1 MVFIAY
7 FLALTVGII
16 LGLLGSG
23 GSILMVPILVYIMG
37 INPVSATA
45 YSLFVVGVSAL
56 VGAQRFFKNGE
67 INYKISLYFAIPS
80 LLGVFVS
87 RKWILPNFPE
97 SLHFFH
103 FFSIQ
108 KDTFILV
115 FFAIV
120 MLIAALSMLF
130 SWKLNFRNNND
141 RENNFV
147 LIALDGI
154 VVGLVTGFVGAGG
167 GFLIIPALLILTNI
181 SMKEAV
187 GTSLLV
193 IAIKSILG
201 FTAELNNV
209 IDWNLLLTFTGFSIV
224 GILIGSCFSKLLN
237 GRVLKKSFGIFVLFM
252 SIVILAKEMFF

>member
-1 MVFIAY
+1 MVFVAY
-7 FLALTVGII
+7 FMALIVGII
-16 LGLLGSG
+16 LGILGSG
-23 GSILMVPILVYIMG
+23 GSILTVPILVYIMG

-56 VGAQRFFKNGE
+56 VGAQRFFKNGV

-87 RKWILPNFPE
+87 RKWILPNLSE
-97 SLHFFH
+97 SLHIFH
-103 FFSIQ
+103 FVLIQ

-130 SWKLNFRNNND
+130 SLKLNFRNNNI

-167 GFLIIPALLILTNI
+167 GFLIIPALLLLTNI

-187 GTSLLV
+187 GTSLLI

-201 FTAELNNV
+201 FTAELNNA
-209 IDWNLLLTFTGFSIV
+209 IDWNLLLTFTAFSIV
-224 GILIGSCFSKLLN
+224 GILIGYYFSKLLN

>member
-16 LGLLGSG
+16 LSLLGSG
-23 GSILMVPILVYIMG
+23 GSILTVPILVYIMG
-37 INPVSATA
+37 INPLSATA

-87 RKWILPNFPE
+87 RKWILPNLSE

-147 LIALDGI
+147 LIVLDGI

-167 GFLIIPALLILTNI
+167 GFLIIPALLLLTNI

-193 IAIKSILG
+193 ITIKSILG

-209 IDWNLLLTFTGFSIV
+209 IDWNLLLTFTGFSIL

-252 SIVILAKEMFF
+252 SIVILAKEIFF

>member
-1 MVFIAY
+1 MVLIAY
-7 FLALTVGII
+7 FLALIVGII
-16 LGLLGSG
+16 LGVLGSG
-23 GSILMVPILVYIMG
+23 GSILTVPILVYLIN
-37 INPVSATA
+37 INPVIATA

-56 VGAQRFFKNGE
+56 IGAQYFFKKGE

-87 RKWILPNFPE
+87 RKWILPNLSE

-120 MLIAALSMLF
+120 MLIASLSMLF
-130 SWKLNFRNNND
+130 SWKQNFIDNND
-141 RENNFV
+141 RENNTV

-154 VVGLVTGFVGAGG
+154 VVGLITGFVGAGG
-167 GFLIIPALLILTNI
+167 GFLIIPALLLLTNI

-187 GTSLLV
+187 GTSLLI

-201 FTAELNNV
+201 FTAELNNS
-209 IDWNLLLTFTGFSIV
+209 IDWHFLLIFTAFSSL
-224 GILIGSCFSKLLN
+224 GILIGFYFSKFLN
-237 GRVLKKSFGIFVLFM
+237 ERILKKSFGIFVLFM
-252 SIVILAKEMFF
+252 SIVIIAKEMFF